1 MNSISAGDRGGKVPF
16 VEDGSFLLG
25 APGAPGCTTAG
36 FDGSVCCARIPEAK
50 KTVKTVA
57 MSSPEDRS
65 PTPRAKANPDR
76 RRGRILGQER
86 LRLKMDILHEVL
98 IFSRNAK
105 VFKGGQGLDAGRM
118 SSHTTGVGPSKQST

>member
-36 FDGSVCCARIPEAK
+36 FEVSVCCARIPEAK

-65 PTPRAKANPDR
+65 PTPCAKANLDR

-86 LRLKMDILHEVL
+86 LRLKMDILDEAL

-105 VFKGGQGLDAGRM
+105 VFKGEQGLDAG
-118 SSHTTGVGPSKQST
+118 TNEFP